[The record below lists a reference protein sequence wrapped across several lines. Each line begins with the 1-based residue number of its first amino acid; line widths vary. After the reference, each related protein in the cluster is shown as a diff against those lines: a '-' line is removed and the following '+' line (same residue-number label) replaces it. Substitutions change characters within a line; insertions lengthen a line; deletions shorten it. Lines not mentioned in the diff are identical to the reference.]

1 MKIEVA
7 KPDLENALNAVRVA
21 LGSETDLSS
30 HYLFRVKDGKVQV
43 NTYGMRVFAGAPL
56 VCTLSEAKEGDAF
69 TVEAW
74 RLDQWLKGVAEGVL
88 TLAYEGTGEVTAKSK
103 AGRVATRLRSLD
115 PAKWPHN
122 DAMLLLAKDV
132 GTSPTSVLV
141 EAISITRHFVSKD
154 DTNKPEMCVIE
165 VLDGRLMAT
174 DRRAFIVATVPSLP
188 TLNLRLLGK
197 DIPALLKFLTAKDAS
212 EVTIK
217 TAERPVSSGGG
228 ANATFWRPD
237 GTYFGMT
244 RPSVDKFPVISPDY
258 TAEHPFSLS
267 VDVEEFKSA
276 LAVLEA
282 GAPKQYE
289 TVTFKYAPNEGQEG
303 TVYLVMPCEAGGTD
317 EYPLTLARVKEY
329 EVRVEDKLDA
339 AGNPVL
345 NTKNL
350 PVKTTRREKE
360 AARGSKWTRE
370 FSLNQ
375 RYILSIADVFR
386 LDTITFNGLDRG
398 KGGILDV
405 FHAPSGATVPAN
417 ADPAAKDGAKAPS
430 ASASNEYYMALVWK
444 T

>member
-7 KPDLENALNAVRVA
+7 KPDLEIALNAVRVA

-74 RLDQWLKGVAEGVL
+74 RLDQWLGGVAEGVL
-88 TLAYEGTGEVTAKSK
+88 TLTYEGTGEVTAKSK

-122 DAMLLLAKDV
+122 DALLLLSKDV
-132 GTSPTSVLV
+132 GTAPTSTLV

-165 VLDGRLMAT
+165 TLDGRLMAT
-174 DRRAFIVATVPSLP
+174 DRRAFIVATVPALP
-188 TLNLRLLGK
+188 TLSIRLLGK
-197 DIPALLKFLTAKDAS
+197 DIPALLKFLSAKDAS

-217 TAERPVSSGGG
+217 TAERPASDGGG

-244 RPSVDKFPVISPDY
+244 RPSVEKFPQISPDY
-258 TAEHPFSLS
+258 TAEHPFSLEI
-267 VDVEEFKSA
+267 DVEEFKSA

-282 GAPKQYE
+282 GAPKQHE
-289 TVTFKYAPNEGQEG
+289 TVTFKFAPNEGPGG
-303 TVYLVMPCEAGGTD
+303 TVSLVMPCEAGGTD

-329 EVRVEDKLDA
+329 EVRIEDKLNA
-339 AGNPVL
+339 AGQPVL
-345 NTKNL
+345 NAKNQ

-360 AARGSKWTRE
+360 APRGSKWNRE

-375 RYILSIADVFR
+375 RYILSIADVFG
-386 LDTITFNGLDRG
+386 LSTIVFNGLDRG

-405 FHAPSGATVPAN
+405 FHAPAGAASP
-417 ADPAAKDGAKAPS
+417 AKDGAQASPS
-430 ASASNEYYMALVWK
+430 AANEYYMALVWK